1 MKYPILL
8 LAGRDVER
16 REFLDGLDPEEE
28 YKSKVLYPF
37 LGKTVIEWV
46 IDELLKS
53 PYVEGLYILGLSK
66 EDISV
71 EGPIHF
77 VPVDY
82 QSKVSQKYK
91 AGLDYLI
98 DNDKYHE
105 VVIGCSGDCP
115 GVSVEGINTFFEY
128 IQDKRDH
135 DFILSVV
142 PHEFVKKSFP
152 DSKRAVAKLKDI
164 SLTQGE
170 MAMFSPRAINEYQKV
185 MDNFTTTDVRKSR
198 TFMSLIK
205 VVARK
210 PSTWFRLFKIAR
222 GKGTLKD
229 AIVCFSR
236 AYNLKAAVA
245 IVNDPGLS
253 MDMDLPE
260 DHKKLEEYV
269 SKTKKI

>member
-16 REFLDGLDPEEE
+16 REFLDGLDPEEK

-46 IDELLKS
+46 IEELLKS

-66 EDISV
+66 EDLSV

-82 QSKVSQKYK
+82 QSNVSQKYK

-98 DNDKYHE
+98 DNNKYHE
-105 VVIGCSGDCP
+105 VIIGCSGDCP
-115 GVSVEGINTFFEY
+115 GVSVEGINSFFEY
-128 IQDKRDH
+128 IQDKKDY

-142 PHEFVKKSFP
+142 PHEAVKESFP
-152 DSKRAVAKLKDI
+152 DSKRAIASLKDI
-164 SLTQGE
+164 NITQGE
-170 MAMFSPRAINEYQKV
+170 LAMLSPRAINEYQKV
-185 MDNFTTTDVRKSR
+185 MDSFTTTDVRKSR

-210 PSTWFRLFKIAR
+210 PSTWFKLIKIVR
-222 GKGTLKD
+222 GKGTLND
-229 AIVCFSR
+229 VIICFSK
-236 AYNLKAAVA
+236 AYNLKSDVA

-269 SKTKKI
+269 SKTKKK